1 MRCGRHPLSGYAH
14 SSRLLVPTDVDA
26 PSRNEASTFLL
37 IQRGVALREQGFHA
51 AAREALKEALRIRT
65 RPAEM
70 RQLALVERGKVYVA
84 EGKRAMARRDFER
97 VLAENSTYPGIKAHL
112 AALGD

>member
-1 MRCGRHPLSGYAH
+1 MR
-14 SSRLLVPTDVDA
+14 